1 MREIKFRAWDGEAVR
16 YDVTGFEHGNE
27 MSGIFIDGDFYR
39 INGGFSLYPSAIV
52 MQYTGLKDKNGKEIY
67 EGDVLRVRFGVGYP
81 SRYYPSFVSGTERVS
96 VEVVEYLHCGYPAL
110 KASDDENFEKE
121 FEVIGNIHE
130 NTELAAQEQQ

>member
-1 MREIKFRAWDGEAVR
+1 MSEDKTAVAVVISSNGIQWARGETDLGVINR
-16 YDVTGFEHGNE
+16 LGLKV
-27 MSGIFIDGDFYR
+27 GDR
-39 INGGFSLYPSAIV
+39 LELCHRR
-52 MQYTGLKDKNGKEIY
+52 TGLKDKNGKGIC

-110 KASDDENFEKE
+110 KAPDDENFEKE

-130 NTELAAQEQQ
+130 NPEAAQEQQQ